1 MSNLLSSILNILF
14 TFTNDWGLSIAL
26 LTISVKFLLIPLS
39 IKQKI
44 SMSKRGDFSNGINK
58 IKEEY
63 KNDEKKMNEELSK
76 YYTENS
82 KSLFGCF
89 TILLQIPILM
99 SLFKI
104 VKAINIDSGSILVPW
119 VSSLK
124 SYDTYYIIPII
135 YALIS
140 IAPSLLNYISFLK
153 LSNPNISLK
162 QNIIS
167 ILIMSIMLTS
177 RSPVALGIYFITSSL
192 VTLLEEIIYRLV
204 FNKGLQKI

>member
-14 TFTNDWGLSIAL
+14 TFTNDWDLSIAL

-44 SMSKRGDFSNGINK
+44 SISKQGDFSNGINR

-76 YYTENS
+76 YYAENS

-89 TILLQIPILM
+89 TILLQVPILM

-124 SYDTYYIIPII
+124 NYDTYYIIPII

-167 ILIMSIMLTS
+167 ILIMSIILTS
-177 RSPVALGIYFITSSL
+177 KSPVALGIYFITSSL

-204 FNKGLQKI
+204 FNKRLQKI